1 MSIAHNLKPKF
12 FTALAL
18 SVAVFI
24 SGCTATGSG
33 FLSESADPRLTA
45 GQNSDHFQQKTLMAC
60 AAGAAT
66 GVVGC
71 LLSGTNNQA
80 ACMIIAGIAGCGIGA
95 GTTAYLDSRR
105 SEYSNT
111 NERLQAMT
119 NDVKADTQVLMA
131 RTQVFKE
138 VIRDDEIHMRQL
150 KKQLESKKIDTEKAN
165 KELKKI
171 DTNITL
177 MNKEM
182 TDIDERINQYQEVSN
197 KERADGA
204 NSQSILALDTEIE
217 KLKKEKR
224 AIENILVSHTNARN
238 AISLG

>member
-1 MSIAHNLKPKF
+1 MSILHSLKPKL
-12 FTALAL
+12 FTALTL

-33 FLSESADPRLTA
+33 FLGESADPRLTT
-45 GQNSDHFQQKTLMAC
+45 GQNTEHFKRKTLLAC
-60 AAGAAT
+60 ATGASV

-80 ACMIIAGIAGCGIGA
+80 ACMIIAAIAGCGIGA

-105 SEYSNT
+105 AEYSNT

-119 NDVKADTQVLMA
+119 NDVQADTQVLMA

-150 KKQLESKKIDTEKAN
+150 KKQLESKKIDAEKAQ

-171 DTNITL
+171 DSNISV

-182 TDIDERINQYQEVSN
+182 TDINERINQYQEVSN

-204 NSQSILALDTEIE
+204 SAQSISTLNTEIE
-217 KLKKEKR
+217 KLKKEK
-224 AIENILVSHTNARN
+224 ATIENILVSHTNARN
-238 AISLG
+238 AIRLG